1 MTEPSVQLDFE
12 SGTMEL
18 YADGPQTAGF
28 VTGPFLTVTEDS
40 FILSVGPTRSVN
52 PVLNRALEFF
62 TYLIT
67 YLRV

>member
-1 MTEPSVQLDFE
+1 
-12 SGTMEL
+12 MEL
-18 YADGPQTAGF
+18 YADGPQTAVF